1 MTGGPLVAFSKG
13 VAAVAIFTGSLAL
26 GFASPAWADE
36 ALNGTY
42 NLVWSD
48 GDASTW
54 VITSTCS
61 SADLCVGH
69 VSTTQG
75 SIGGSTGS
83 GDAQLR
89 NGQWTMTI
97 DNSDGV
103 MCRDGTRA
111 PSHNEYSWA
120 ASTLS
125 GTLVKSWGAICGNA
139 PGSRTYTFTMTK
151 G

>member
-1 MTGGPLVAFSKG
+1 VALIKG
-13 VAAVAIFTGSLAL
+13 VAAMTIFTGGLVL
-26 GFASPAWADE
+26 GVASPAWADG

-42 NLVWSD
+42 NLMWSD

-61 SADLCVGH
+61 SADACVGH

-75 SIGGSTGS
+75 SIGGSKGS
-83 GDAQLR
+83 GEARLR
-89 NGQWTMTI
+89 DGQWAMTI
-97 DNSDGV
+97 DNTDGV

-125 GTLVKSWGAICGNA
+125 GTLVKSWGAICGDNL
-139 PGSRTYTFTMTK
+139 PGSRTYTFKLTK
-151 G
+151 ADVA

>member
-1 MTGGPLVAFSKG
+1 MAFSKG
-13 VAAVAIFTGSLAL
+13 VAAVAIFTGSLPL
-26 GFASPAWADE
+26 GFASPARADE

-42 NLVWSD
+42 NLAWND

-61 SADLCVGH
+61 SADSCVAR

-75 SIGGSTGS
+75 GIGGSRGS
-83 GDAQLR
+83 GDAQLS

-97 DNSDGV
+97 DNPDGV
-103 MCRDGTRA
+103 ECADGTRA

-125 GTLVKSWGAICGNA
+125 GTLVKSWGAVCGDA
-139 PGSRTYTFTMTK
+139 PGSRTFTFNMTK

>member
-1 MTGGPLVAFSKG
+1 MAFSKG
-13 VAAVAIFTGSLAL
+13 VAAVTVFTGGLAL
-26 GFASPAWADE
+26 GVASPAWADE

-42 NLVWSD
+42 NLMWSD

-61 SADLCVGH
+61 SADSCVRH
-69 VSTTQG
+69 VSTTEG

-83 GDAQLR
+83 GNAQLR

-103 MCRDGTRA
+103 MCPDGTRA
-111 PSHNEYSWA
+111 PSHMSIPGPRR
-120 ASTLS
+120 LFP
-125 GTLVKSWGAICGNA
+125 A
-139 PGSRTYTFTMTK
+139 P
-151 G
+151 

>member
-1 MTGGPLVAFSKG
+1 MAFSKG
-13 VAAVAIFTGSLAL
+13 VAAVAIFTGGLAL
-26 GFASPAWADE
+26 GVASPAWGDD

-75 SIGGSTGS
+75 SRNLST
-83 GDAQLR
+83 
-89 NGQWTMTI
+89 
-97 DNSDGV
+97 
-103 MCRDGTRA
+103 
-111 PSHNEYSWA
+111 
-120 ASTLS
+120 
-125 GTLVKSWGAICGNA
+125 
-139 PGSRTYTFTMTK
+139 
-151 G
+151 